1 MHREDDSNYLL
12 FIEPCSLDKLKEP
25 VDDDLTRLMENALS
39 KAKLGTSHY
48 SSLDDEGTFRQGSG
62 FRGSHCTECGER
74 SSNVDYLLENGM
86 ITNSLAAFYL
96 RWYRY
101 SIPEK
106 EMVKV
111 LKLKDFYDNN

>member
-1 MHREDDSNYLL
+1 MHREDNSNYLL
-12 FIEPCSLDKLKEP
+12 FIEPSALDKLKEP
-25 VDDDLTRLMENALS
+25 INDELTDLIEMALS
-39 KAKLGTSHY
+39 KAKLGTSRY
-48 SSLDDEGTFRQGSG
+48 SSLDDRGTFRQGSG
-62 FRGSHCTECGER
+62 FKGTHLTECGER
-74 SSNVDYLLENGM
+74 SSNVDYLLENEM

-101 SIPEK
+101 SISEK